1 MPQVATPL
9 YYVPRGDFLHFPSQK
24 AAFPPE
30 LYGQM
35 VARVCCWP
43 VRKVKFFQ
51 NNNFLEGVGVRKT
64 TFCHLSN

>member
-1 MPQVATPL
+1 MPQVVSPL
-9 YYVPRGDFLHFPSQK
+9 YNVPRGDFLHFPSQK

-43 VRKVKFFQ
+43 VRKVKSFQ
-51 NNNFLEGVGVRKT
+51 NNNFFRRGWMFNV
-64 TFCHLSN
+64 TFCRVKN